1 MSMALSVQKPASDLS
16 SPIVTQLLISQQPLY
31 GRHFSEE
38 ALHQK
43 LSMYGLGTCSIKV
56 AINEYLQ
63 ILIKGDAQP
72 DTIPDNNSLADLSHN
87 PRPPLARQAGNT
99 HDGYPAW
106 PSKEQDS
113 AHSKTKSGFY
123 ERHYSFGRDENLEI
137 DRDGHGRTP
146 PKPERQHYA
155 RAEQRTIVAQNLSD
169 RTTHKDLLQVV
180 RGGTVLDVFLRTN
193 DRNASIS
200 FVEGSAAQEFMKYVK
215 RNDIY
220 IHGKRVS
227 WPYILRARSL
237 IKNTLRLNGPG
248 MNVNS
253 SCLAM
258 SPTKSLSEPP
268 GISLSAMSIQTSPR
282 PRFER
287 I

>member
-1 MSMALSVQKPASDLS
+1 M
-16 SPIVTQLLISQQPLY
+16 
-31 GRHFSEE
+31 E
-38 ALHQK
+38 ALHQRR
-43 LSMYGLGTCSIKV
+43 SMYGVGTCSNGV
-56 AINEYLQ
+56 SANECFQ
-63 ILIKGDAQP
+63 ILIRGDPQP
-72 DTIPDNNSLADLSHN
+72 DAIPDNNSLADLSNN

-106 PSKEQDS
+106 PSKELDS
-113 AHSKTKSGFY
+113 ANSKTKSGFY
-123 ERHYSFGRDENLEI
+123 ERQYSFGRDENMDI

-146 PKPERQHYA
+146 YKPERQHYA

-180 RGGTVLDVFLRTN
+180 RGGTVLDIFLRTN

-227 WPYILRARSL
+227 WLYILGARSL
-237 IKNTLRLNGPG
+237 IESIRRLNGHG
-248 MNVNS
+248 TSVNS

-268 GISLSAMSIQTSPR
+268 GISRSAMSIQTSPR